1 MDFLSTL
8 RERPRCRTCFRNGL
22 QRSQVLLFF
31 LVSAFSAPE
40 EVHLGGL
47 FAFYRMSGE
56 AVPSGQ
62 QRLAVFLMAVKE
74 INNSTSIL
82 PQTKIKVSVKDTKY
96 DVGKTFFS
104 TLDLASSSFSG
115 KGVDAC
121 IGAATSVES
130 DVAATVF
137 SKFSTVL
144 VSYAATSPLL
154 STKINSPF
162 FARTCPSD
170 SFQGAAMAAL
180 VANYYGW

>member
-1 MDFLSTL
+1 MF
-8 RERPRCRTCFRNGL
+8 RTHFRNGL
-22 QRSQVLLFF
+22 HMFQFLLLF
-31 LVSAFSAPE
+31 LVSVFSAPK

-56 AVPSGQ
+56 AIPSGQ

-96 DVGKTFFS
+96 DVGETFFS
-104 TLDLASSSFSG
+104 TLELAASSFSG

-144 VSYAATSPLL
+144 ISYAATSPLL
-154 STKINSPF
+154 STKINSPY

-170 SFQGAAMAAL
+170 SFQGAAMANL
-180 VANYYGW
+180 VAKYYGW